1 MSINIKNERVSTLAN
16 ELAEATGE
24 TITDAVGH
32 AIEARLAEVRK
43 LGSRKGIADKL
54 LALSRKCVQEA
65 PLEWRSWDY
74 DADLYDDRGM
84 PR

>member
-1 MSINIKNERVSTLAN
+1 MAINIKNEHVSLLAV

-32 AIEARLAEVRK
+32 AIEARLAEIRK
-43 LGSRKGIADKL
+43 RASRKGIADKL
-54 LALSRKCVQEA
+54 RALTAKCVREA
-65 PLEWRSWDY
+65 PTEWLTWDY
-74 DADLYDDRGM
+74 DADLYDERGL